1 MSDIKRVREREG
13 GEQFSEEIFL
23 AVGRTRMAG
32 GRTHEDPKRTDS
44 Q

>member
-23 AVGRTRMAG
+23 AVGRTRWQD
-32 GRTHEDPKRTDS
+32 GRRKDSRGPEED
-44 Q
+44 